1 MSVSA
6 VSPLQAWLLA
16 IRPKTLPAGAL
27 PVIVASSLAYHDGV
41 FQPLPAFIA
50 LLCAIMIQILTN
62 FINEVY
68 DYRKGAD
75 TKERLGP
82 TRTVASGIISEQ
94 KMVKASV
101 LVAVLTFVLGMIL
114 VYVAGMPILI
124 IGLVSLLMA
133 WAYTGGPF
141 PLAYKGLGEIF
152 VILFFGVAAV
162 CGTYYAQ
169 SGTWSL
175 SSLWVAFSLGLLSA
189 NLLSVNNI
197 RDIET
202 DVKAQKRTMAT
213 RLGRNNAEL
222 LLTIQIL
229 LAYLPLLFLYFKN
242 YGLVTLLPFLSI
254 PLAVSLISSVKKG
267 NGTELNASLQKSAV
281 LLTVFAVL
289 LSIGFVL

>member
-1 MSVSA
+1 MIVSA

-101 LVAVLTFVLGMIL
+101 LVAVLTFVLGMVL
-114 VYVAGMPILI
+114 VYVAGMPILM

-169 SGTWSL
+169 SGVWSL

-222 LLTIQIL
+222 LLTIQII
-229 LAYLPLLFLYFKN
+229 LAYLPLLLLYFKN

-254 PLAVSLISSVKKG
+254 PLAVSLIISVKKG
-267 NGTELNASLQKSAV
+267 NGIELNASLQKSAV

-289 LSIGFVL
+289 LTIGFVL

>member
-1 MSVSA
+1 MIVSA

-101 LVAVLTFVLGMIL
+101 LVAVLTFVLGMVL

-169 SGTWSL
+169 SGVWSL
-175 SSLWVAFSLGLLSA
+175 SSVWVAFSLGLLSA

-222 LLTIQIL
+222 LLTIQII

-254 PLAVSLISSVKKG
+254 PLAVSLILSVKKG
-267 NGTELNASLQKSAV
+267 NGTELNVSLQKSAV

-289 LSIGFVL
+289 LTIGFVL